1 MKVVPLIATFLP
13 LILALVILMRIPVE
27 PVYVEVPVPYMVS
40 AEGPNTVGVDPRSTD
55 PRLERSPEFRQPP
68 LKQWR
73 PKQYQQM
80 GLLSNGAETLPL
92 YGKESA
98 THRDRFFYYTTTPGE
113 QIFPLPIEH
122 SGRDCMDDIGC
133 PEFYG
138 NENVSVTDREGAYT
152 TKIYRTEQFQDLM

>member
-27 PVYVEVPVPYMVS
+27 PVYIEVPVPYMV
-40 AEGPNTVGVDPRSTD
+40 EGPESRATQPTA
-55 PRLERSPEFRQPP
+55 PQLERSPEFRQPP

-73 PKQYQQM
+73 PKKYQQM

-113 QIFPLPIEH
+113 QLYPLPIEH
-122 SGRDCMDDIGC
+122 NGRDCMDDIGC

-138 NENVSVTDREGAYT
+138 NESVTVTAKDGEYS

>member
-1 MKVVPLIATFLP
+1 MKIVPLIVTFLP
-13 LILALVILMRIPVE
+13 LILSVIILMRIPVE
-27 PVYVEVPVPYMVS
+27 PVYIEVPVPYMV
-40 AEGPNTVGVDPRSTD
+40 EGPESHATQSRTGVDPPTRA
-55 PRLERSPEFRQPP
+55 PEFRQPP

-80 GLLSNGAETLPL
+80 GLLSNGTETLPL

-113 QIFPLPIEH
+113 QIFPLPITH
-122 SGRDCMDDIGC
+122 NGRDCMDDIGC

-138 NENVSVTDREGAYT
+138 NESVSVTDRDGDYT

>member
-1 MKVVPLIATFLP
+1 MKVAPLIASFLP
-13 LILALVILMRIPVE
+13 LVLAVIILMRIPVE
-27 PVYVEVPVPYMVS
+27 PVYIEVPVPYMV
-40 AEGPNTVGVDPRSTD
+40 NTESSNPRVAQQLSDPPT
-55 PRLERSPEFRQPP
+55 RSPEFRQPP

-80 GLLSNGAETLPL
+80 GLLSNGTDTLPL

-113 QIFPLPIEH
+113 QIFPLPITH
-122 SGRDCMDDIGC
+122 NGRDCMDDIGC

-138 NENVSVTDREGAYT
+138 NERVSVTDREGDYT
-152 TKIYRTEQFQDLM
+152 TKIYRTEQFQNLM

>member
-1 MKVVPLIATFLP
+1 MKVAPLLFTFLP
-13 LILALVILMRIPVE
+13 LLVVILLLLRFPVE
-27 PVYVEVPVPYMVS
+27 PMYIEVPVPIMI
-40 AEGPNTVGVDPRSTD
+40 EPEPQHTR
-55 PRLERSPEFRQPP
+55 RIERAPEFRQPP

-80 GLLSNGAETLPL
+80 GLLTNGANTLPL

-98 THRDRFFYYTTTPGE
+98 THRDRFFYYTATPGE
-113 QIFPLPIEH
+113 QLYPLPIEH
-122 SGRDCMDDIGC
+122 NGRDCMDDIGC

-138 NENVSVTDREGAYT
+138 NENVTVTAKDGEYS

>member
-1 MKVVPLIATFLP
+1 MKVVPLIFTFLP
-13 LILALVILMRIPVE
+13 LVLAVVLLMRVPVE
-27 PVYVEVPVPYMVS
+27 PVYIEVPVPYMVES
-40 AEGPNTVGVDPRSTD
+40 PNPQVADPPS
-55 PRLERSPEFRQPP
+55 RSPEFRQPP

-80 GLLSNGAETLPL
+80 GLLSNGSETLPL

-113 QIFPLPIEH
+113 QIFPLPITH
-122 SGRDCMDDIGC
+122 NGRDCMDDIGC

-138 NENVSVTDREGAYT
+138 NESVTVTDRTGEYT
-152 TKIYRTEQFQDLM
+152 TRVYRTEQFQDLM

>member
-1 MKVVPLIATFLP
+1 MKVVPLVATFLP
-13 LILALVILMRIPVE
+13 LILAVIILLRIPIE
-27 PVYVEVPVPYMVS
+27 PVYIEVPVPYMVDGPPESQGRVGSMPS
-40 AEGPNTVGVDPRSTD
+40 A
-55 PRLERSPEFRQPP
+55 LERSPEFRQPP

-73 PKQYQQM
+73 PKKYQQM
-80 GLLSNGAETLPL
+80 GLLSNGTETLPL
-92 YGKESA
+92 YGKEST

-122 SGRDCMDDIGC
+122 NGRDCMDDIGC

-152 TKIYRTEQFQDLM
+152 AKIYRTEQFQDLM

>member
-1 MKVVPLIATFLP
+1 MKAVPLIAAFLP
-13 LILALVILMRIPVE
+13 LILAVVILMRIPVE
-27 PVYVEVPVPYMVS
+27 PVYIEVPVPYMV
-40 AEGPNTVGVDPRSTD
+40 ESTA
-55 PRLERSPEFRQPP
+55 PQLERSPEFRQPP

-73 PKQYQQM
+73 PRKYQQM
-80 GLLSNGAETLPL
+80 GLLSNGTETLPL

-122 SGRDCMDDIGC
+122 NGRDCMDDIGC

-138 NENVSVTDREGAYT
+138 NESVSVTDREGAYT
-152 TKIYRTEQFQDLM
+152 AKIYRTEQFQDLM

>member
-13 LILALVILMRIPVE
+13 LILALVILLRLPVE
-27 PVYVEVPVPYMVS
+27 PIYIEVPVPVPVVT
-40 AEGPNTVGVDPRSTD
+40 ETEPVRTREVI
-55 PRLERSPEFRQPP
+55 RSPEFRQPT

-80 GLLSNGAETLPL
+80 GLLTNGTDTLPL

-98 THRDRFFYYTTTPGE
+98 VHRDRFFYYTATPGE
-113 QIFPLPIEH
+113 QLYPLPIEH

-138 NENVSVTDREGAYT
+138 NESVNVTAKDGEYT

>member
-1 MKVVPLIATFLP
+1 MKVAPLVASFLP
-13 LILALVILMRIPVE
+13 LILAVIVLLRIPVE
-27 PVYVEVPVPYMVS
+27 PVYIEVPVPYMV
-40 AEGPNTVGVDPRSTD
+40 EGPNTSGVDTAPQN
-55 PRLERSPEFRQPP
+55 RSPEFRQPP

-80 GLLSNGAETLPL
+80 GLLSNGTDTLPL

-98 THRDRFFYYTTTPGE
+98 SHRDRFFYYTTTPGE
-113 QIFPLPIEH
+113 QIFPLPITH
-122 SGRDCMDDIGC
+122 NGRDCMDDIGC

-138 NENVSVTDREGAYT
+138 NESVTITDREGDYT

>member
-1 MKVVPLIATFLP
+1 MKVVPLIVSFLP
-13 LILALVILMRIPVE
+13 LILALIILLRLPVE
-27 PVYVEVPVPYMVS
+27 PVYIEVPVPIMVS
-40 AEGPNTVGVDPRSTD
+40 DESQSSAS
-55 PRLERSPEFRQPP
+55 RLERSPEFRQPP

-80 GLLSNGAETLPL
+80 GLLTNGSDTLPL

-98 THRDRFFYYTTTPGE
+98 SHRDRFFYYTATPGE
-113 QIFPLPIEH
+113 QLYPLPIEH
-122 SGRDCMDDIGC
+122 NGRDCMDDIGC

-138 NENVSVTDREGAYT
+138 NENVTVTAKDGEYS

>member
-1 MKVVPLIATFLP
+1 MKVVPLIASFLP

-27 PVYVEVPVPYMVS
+27 PVYVEVPVPYIV
-40 AEGPNTVGVDPRSTD
+40 EGPESRAPQSR
-55 PRLERSPEFRQPP
+55 ESPEFRQPP

-73 PKQYQQM
+73 PKKYQQM

-98 THRDRFFYYTTTPGE
+98 THRDRFFYYTATPG
-113 QIFPLPIEH
+113 QQVYPLPIEH
-122 SGRDCMDDIGC
+122 NGRDCMDDIGC

-138 NENVSVTDREGAYT
+138 NESVSVIDRDGDYT

>member
-1 MKVVPLIATFLP
+1 MKVVPLIASFLP
-13 LILALVILMRIPVE
+13 LVLAVIILMRIPVE
-27 PVYVEVPVPYMVS
+27 PVYIEVPVPYMVS
-40 AEGPNTVGVDPRSTD
+40 AEGAASSESHATPPA
-55 PRLERSPEFRQPP
+55 RSPEFRQPP

-73 PKQYQQM
+73 PKKYQQM
-80 GLLSNGAETLPL
+80 GLLSNGTDTLPL

-113 QIFPLPIEH
+113 QIFPLPITH
-122 SGRDCMDDIGC
+122 NGRDCMDDIGC

-138 NENVSVTDREGAYT
+138 NESVTVTDREGDYT

>member
-1 MKVVPLIATFLP
+1 MKAVPLIATFLP
-13 LILALVILMRIPVE
+13 LILAVVILMRIPVE
-27 PVYVEVPVPYMVS
+27 PVYIEVPVPYMVES
-40 AEGPNTVGVDPRSTD
+40 SNASGVDPS
-55 PRLERSPEFRQPP
+55 LQNRSPEFRQPP

-73 PKQYQQM
+73 PKKYQQM

-122 SGRDCMDDIGC
+122 NGRDCMDDIGC

-138 NENVSVTDREGAYT
+138 NESVAVTDREGAYT
-152 TKIYRTEQFQDLM
+152 AKIYRTEQFQDLM

>member
-1 MKVVPLIATFLP
+1 MKVAPLIASFLP
-13 LILALVILMRIPVE
+13 LILVLIILMRIPVE
-27 PVYVEVPVPYMVS
+27 PVYIEVPVPYMV
-40 AEGPNTVGVDPRSTD
+40 EGPETRSRD
-55 PRLERSPEFRQPP
+55 SRLERSPEFRQPP

-80 GLLSNGAETLPL
+80 GLLTNGTDTLPL

-98 THRDRFFYYTTTPGE
+98 THRDRFFYYTATPGE
-113 QIFPLPIEH
+113 QLYPLPIEH
-122 SGRDCMDDIGC
+122 NGRDCMDDIGC

-138 NENVSVTDREGAYT
+138 NENVTVTAKDGEYT

>member
-1 MKVVPLIATFLP
+1 MKVAPLVASFLP
-13 LILALVILMRIPVE
+13 LILAVIVLLRIPVE
-27 PVYVEVPVPYMVS
+27 PVYIEVPVPYMV
-40 AEGPNTVGVDPRSTD
+40 EGPNTTGVDTAPQN
-55 PRLERSPEFRQPP
+55 RSPEFRQPP

-80 GLLSNGAETLPL
+80 GLLSNGTDTLPL

-98 THRDRFFYYTTTPGE
+98 SHRDRFFYYTTTPGE
-113 QIFPLPIEH
+113 QIFPLPITH
-122 SGRDCMDDIGC
+122 NGRDCMDDIGC

-138 NENVSVTDREGAYT
+138 NESVTITDREGDYT

>member
-1 MKVVPLIATFLP
+1 MKAVPLIATFLP
-13 LILALVILMRIPVE
+13 LILAVVILMRIPVE
-27 PVYVEVPVPYMVS
+27 PVYIEVPVPYMVS
-40 AEGPNTVGVDPRSTD
+40 TEGPATQSTA
-55 PRLERSPEFRQPP
+55 PEFRQPP

-73 PKQYQQM
+73 PKKYQQM
-80 GLLSNGAETLPL
+80 GLLSNGTDTLPL

-122 SGRDCMDDIGC
+122 NGRDCMDDIGC

-138 NENVSVTDREGAYT
+138 NESVSVTDREGAYT
-152 TKIYRTEQFQDLM
+152 AKIYRTEQFQDLM

>member
-13 LILALVILMRIPVE
+13 LILAVLILMRLPVE
-27 PVYVEVPVPYMVS
+27 PVYIEVPVPYMV
-40 AEGPNTVGVDPRSTD
+40 EGPTPEPTSRANGPQ
-55 PRLERSPEFRQPP
+55 LERSPEFRQPP

-73 PKQYQQM
+73 PKKYQQM
-80 GLLSNGAETLPL
+80 GLLSNGSETLPL

-122 SGRDCMDDIGC
+122 NGRDCMDDIGC

-138 NENVSVTDREGAYT
+138 NESVSVTDRDGAYT
-152 TKIYRTEQFQDLM
+152 AKIYRTEQFENLM

>member
-13 LILALVILMRIPVE
+13 LILAVVVLMRIPVI
-27 PVYVEVPVPYMVS
+27 EVPVVYMV
-40 AEGPNTVGVDPRSTD
+40 EGPNTTGVDPVSQSTS
-55 PRLERSPEFRQPP
+55 PQLERSPEFRQPP

-73 PKQYQQM
+73 PKKYQQM
-80 GLLSNGAETLPL
+80 GLLSNGTETLPL

-122 SGRDCMDDIGC
+122 NGRDCMDDIGC

-138 NENVSVTDREGAYT
+138 NESVSVTDREGAYT
-152 TKIYRTEQFQDLM
+152 AKIYRTEQFQDLM

>member
-1 MKVVPLIATFLP
+1 MKVAPLIASFLP
-13 LILALVILMRIPVE
+13 LILAVIVLLRIPVE
-27 PVYVEVPVPYMVS
+27 PVYIEVPVPYMV
-40 AEGPNTVGVDPRSTD
+40 EGPNTSGVDTAPQN
-55 PRLERSPEFRQPP
+55 RSPEFRQPP

-80 GLLSNGAETLPL
+80 GLLSNGTDTLPL

-98 THRDRFFYYTTTPGE
+98 SHRDRFFYYTTTPGE
-113 QIFPLPIEH
+113 QIFPLPITH
-122 SGRDCMDDIGC
+122 NGRDCMDDIGC

-138 NENVSVTDREGAYT
+138 NENVTVTDREGAYT

>member
-13 LILALVILMRIPVE
+13 LILAVVILMRIPVE
-27 PVYVEVPVPYMVS
+27 PVYIEVPVPYMV
-40 AEGPNTVGVDPRSTD
+40 EGPNPPDSTARGWTE
-55 PRLERSPEFRQPP
+55 PPEFRQPP

-73 PKQYQQM
+73 PKKYQQM
-80 GLLSNGAETLPL
+80 GLLSNGTETLPL

-122 SGRDCMDDIGC
+122 NGRDCMDDIGC

-138 NENVSVTDREGAYT
+138 NESVSVTDRNGAYT

>member
-1 MKVVPLIATFLP
+1 MKAVPLVAAFLP
-13 LILALVILMRIPVE
+13 LILAVVVLMRIPAE
-27 PVYVEVPVPYMVS
+27 PVYIEVPVPYVV
-40 AEGPNTVGVDPRSTD
+40 ESTA
-55 PRLERSPEFRQPP
+55 PQLGRSPEFRQPP

-73 PKQYQQM
+73 PRRYQQM
-80 GLLSNGAETLPL
+80 GLLSNGTETLPL

-122 SGRDCMDDIGC
+122 NGRDCMDDIGC

-138 NENVSVTDREGAYT
+138 NESVSVANREGVYT
-152 TKIYRTEQFQDLM
+152 ARIYRTEQFQDLFSA

>member
-1 MKVVPLIATFLP
+1 MKVLPLVLAFLP
-13 LILALVILMRIPVE
+13 LLLVIVVLLRIPVE
-27 PVYVEVPVPYMVS
+27 PVYVEVPVPYVVS
-40 AEGPNTVGVDPRSTD
+40 AEGPESSATQSRA
-55 PRLERSPEFRQPP
+55 PEFRQPP

-73 PKQYQQM
+73 PKKYQQM
-80 GLLSNGAETLPL
+80 GLLSNGNETLPL

-122 SGRDCMDDIGC
+122 NGRDCMDDIGC

-138 NENVSVTDREGAYT
+138 NESVSVTDREGAYT
-152 TKIYRTEQFQDLM
+152 AKIYRTEQFQDLM